1 MVAVS
6 MGIVVDEV
14 STAVDRG
21 FIVGRPTVVASEMI
35 SVVGAL
41 EVDVFE
47 GRVGVVG
54 STGPTSR

>member
-1 MVAVS
+1 

-54 STGPTSR
+54 STAS